1 MLNKNNIKI
10 SVIVPCYN
18 IESYL
23 PRCIESIL
31 AQTYKNL
38 EIILISDGSTDGT
51 DEVIREYAKKDSRI
65 IPIFKEN
72 SGVSDTRNRGL
83 DIATG
88 DYIGFVDGDDYI
100 EPEMYETLLKNA
112 IENNADISHCGYQ
125 MVFPSRVDYYYN
137 TGKKVIQDNKKGIR
151 DIIVGDY
158 VEPGIWNKLYRLDI
172 LKELRMP
179 PDIKIN
185 EDVIFNFYAFVN
197 SQKSVYEDLPFYHY
211 ILRKG
216 SAATSKIDQNKL
228 FDPVR
233 VRKEI
238 FEYSLKNLDNEIQS
252 VAYSSYLNSIINLYR
267 VVSNSKL
274 KEYKE
279 DSFILKRQIK
289 EIKGNFMLNK
299 RVKTER
305 FLFFHCTGLLMF
317 TYKIYD
323 KFLSKNTNKYEV
335 K

>member
-1 MLNKNNIKI
+1 M
-10 SVIVPCYN
+10 PCYN
-18 IESYL
+18 IREYL

-100 EPEMYETLLKNA
+100 DPEMYETLLKNA

-158 VEPGIWNKLYRLDI
+158 VEPGVWNKLYRADI

-197 SQKSVYEDLPFYHY
+197 SQKSVYEDIPYYYYLV
-211 ILRKG
+211 RKG
-216 SAATSKIDQNKL
+216 STANSELNENQL
-228 FDPVR
+228 FDPVK
-233 VRKEI
+233 VRKMI
-238 FEYSLKNLDNEIQS
+238 YEYCMSNLDDKLKSI
-252 VAYSSYLNSIINLYR
+252 AYCSYLNSIMRLYR
-267 VVSNSKL
+267 TVHNNSL
-274 KEYKE
+274 NQYKTE
-279 DSFILKRQIK
+279 AKFYREQIK
-289 EIKGNFMLNK
+289 KEKCRFVLSK
-299 RVKTER
+299 RVLIDKL
-305 FLFFHCTGLLMF
+305 LFFHCTGLLMF
-317 TYKIYD
+317 IYNIYD

>member
-1 MLNKNNIKI
+1 MLNNIKI
-10 SVIVPCYN
+10 SLIVPCYN
-18 IESYL
+18 IRKYL

-65 IPIFKEN
+65 IPIFKQN

-158 VEPGIWNKLYRLDI
+158 VEPSPCIKIYRKNI
-172 LKELRMP
+172 VNNLRMP
-179 PDIKIN
+179 INIKIN
-185 EDVIFNFYAFVN
+185 EDVLFNFYAFVN
-197 SQKSVYEDLPFYHY
+197 SKKSVYEDLPFYHY

-216 SAATSKIDQNKL
+216 SAATSKINQNKL

-279 DSFILKRQIK
+279 DSFILKGQIK
-289 EIKGNFMLNK
+289 EIKGNFMLSK

-335 K
+335 R

>member
-10 SVIVPCYN
+10 SLIVPCYN
-18 IESYL
+18 IRKYL

-65 IPIFKEN
+65 IPIFKQN
-72 SGVSDTRNRGL
+72 LGVSDTRNRGL

-158 VEPGIWNKLYRLDI
+158 VEPGIWNKLYRLNT

-216 SAATSKIDQNKL
+216 SAATCKINQNKL

-279 DSFILKRQIK
+279 DSFILKKQIK
-289 EIKGNFMLNK
+289 EIKGNFLLSK

-305 FLFFHCTGLLMF
+305 FFFFHCTGLLMF

>member
-1 MLNKNNIKI
+1 M
-10 SVIVPCYN
+10 PCYN
-18 IESYL
+18 IREYL

-65 IPIFKEN
+65 IPIFKAN

-83 DIATG
+83 DMATG

-185 EDVIFNFYAFVN
+185 EDVVFNFYAFVN

-216 SAATSKIDQNKL
+216 SAATCKINQNKL

-279 DSFILKRQIK
+279 DSFILKKQIK
-289 EIKGNFMLNK
+289 EIKGNFLLSK

-317 TYKIYD
+317 AYKIYD
-323 KFLSKNTNKYEV
+323 NFLSKNTNKYEV

>member
-1 MLNKNNIKI
+1 MLNNIKI
-10 SVIVPCYN
+10 SLIVPCYN
-18 IESYL
+18 IRKYL

-65 IPIFKEN
+65 ITIFKQN

-158 VEPGIWNKLYRLDI
+158 VEPSPCIKIYRKNI
-172 LKELRMP
+172 VNNLRMP
-179 PDIKIN
+179 INIKIN
-185 EDVIFNFYAFVN
+185 EDVLFNFYAFVN
-197 SQKSVYEDLPFYHY
+197 SKKSVYEDLPFYHY

-216 SAATSKIDQNKL
+216 SAATSKINQNKL

-279 DSFILKRQIK
+279 DSFILKGQIK
-289 EIKGNFMLNK
+289 EIKGKFMLSK
-299 RVKTER
+299 RIKTER

-323 KFLSKNTNKYEV
+323 KLLSKNTNKYEV

>member
-31 AQTYKNL
+31 VQTYKTL

-65 IPIFKEN
+65 IPIFKAN

-83 DIATG
+83 DMATG

-185 EDVIFNFYAFVN
+185 EDVVFNFYAFVN

-216 SAATSKIDQNKL
+216 SAATSKINQNKL

-238 FEYSLKNLDNEIQS
+238 FEYSLKYLDNEIQS

-279 DSFILKRQIK
+279 ASFILKRQIK
-289 EIKGNFMLNK
+289 EIKGNFMLSK

-323 KFLSKNTNKYEV
+323 NFLSKNTNKYEV

>member
-1 MLNKNNIKI
+1 M
-10 SVIVPCYN
+10 PCYN
-18 IESYL
+18 IREYL

-31 AQTYKNL
+31 SQTYKNL

-51 DEVIREYAKKDSRI
+51 DEIIREYAKKDSRI

-158 VEPGIWNKLYRLDI
+158 VEPGIWNKLYRSDI

-197 SQKSVYEDLPFYHY
+197 SQKSVYEDIPYYYYLV
-211 ILRKG
+211 RKG
-216 SAATSKIDQNKL
+216 SAANSELNENQL
-228 FDPVR
+228 FDPVK
-233 VRKEI
+233 VRKMI
-238 FEYSLKNLDNEIQS
+238 YEYCMSNLDDKLKSI
-252 VAYSSYLNSIINLYR
+252 AYCSYLNSIMRLYR
-267 VVSNSKL
+267 TVHNNSL
-274 KEYKE
+274 NQYKTE
-279 DSFILKRQIK
+279 AKFYREQIK
-289 EIKGNFMLNK
+289 KEKCRFVLSK
-299 RVKTER
+299 RVLIEKL
-305 FLFFHCTGLLMF
+305 LFFHCTGLLMF
-317 TYKIYD
+317 AYKIYD
-323 KFLSKNTNKYEV
+323 NFLSKNTNKYEV
-335 K
+335 R

>member
-10 SVIVPCYN
+10 SLIVPCYN
-18 IESYL
+18 IRKYL

-65 IPIFKEN
+65 IPIFKQN
-72 SGVSDTRNRGL
+72 LGVSDTRNRGL

-158 VEPGIWNKLYRLDI
+158 VEPSPCIKIYRKNI
-172 LKELRMP
+172 VNNLRMP
-179 PDIKIN
+179 INIKIN
-185 EDVIFNFYAFVN
+185 EDVLFNFYAFVN
-197 SQKSVYEDLPFYHY
+197 SKKSVYEDLPFYHY

-216 SAATSKIDQNKL
+216 SAATSKINQNKL

-279 DSFILKRQIK
+279 DSFILKGQIK
-289 EIKGNFMLNK
+289 EIKGKFMLSK
-299 RVKTER
+299 RIKTER

-323 KFLSKNTNKYEV
+323 KLLSKNTNKYEV

>member
-18 IESYL
+18 IREYL

-51 DEVIREYAKKDSRI
+51 DEVIREYVKKDSRI
-65 IPIFKEN
+65 IPVFKQN

-158 VEPGIWNKLYRLDI
+158 VEPSPCIKIYRKNI
-172 LKELRMP
+172 INNLRMP

-216 SAATSKIDQNKL
+216 SAATSKINQNKL

-289 EIKGNFMLNK
+289 EIKGNFMLSK

>member
-51 DEVIREYAKKDSRI
+51 DDVIREYAKKDSRI
-65 IPIFKEN
+65 IPIFKQN

-88 DYIGFVDGDDYI
+88 DYTGFVDGDDYI

-158 VEPGIWNKLYRLDI
+158 VEPGIWNKLYRLNT

-197 SQKSVYEDLPFYHY
+197 SKKSVYEDLPFYHY

-216 SAATSKIDQNKL
+216 SAATSKINQNKL

-279 DSFILKRQIK
+279 DSFILKKQIK
-289 EIKGNFMLNK
+289 EIKGNFLLSK

-305 FLFFHCTGLLMF
+305 FFFFHCTGLLMF

>member
-18 IESYL
+18 IREYL

-51 DEVIREYAKKDSRI
+51 DEVIREYVKKDSRI
-65 IPIFKEN
+65 IPVFKQN

-158 VEPGIWNKLYRLDI
+158 VEPSPCIKIYRKNI
-172 LKELRMP
+172 VNNLRMP

-216 SAATSKIDQNKL
+216 SAATSKINQNKL

-289 EIKGNFMLNK
+289 EIKGNFMLSK

>member
-1 MLNKNNIKI
+1 MLNNIKI
-10 SVIVPCYN
+10 SLIVPCYN
-18 IESYL
+18 IREYL

-65 IPIFKEN
+65 IPIFKQN

-158 VEPGIWNKLYRLDI
+158 VEPSPCIKIYRKNI
-172 LKELRMP
+172 VNNLRMP
-179 PDIKIN
+179 INIKIN
-185 EDVIFNFYAFVN
+185 EDVLFNFYAFVN
-197 SQKSVYEDLPFYHY
+197 SKKSVYEDLPFYHY

-216 SAATSKIDQNKL
+216 SAATSKINQNKL

-279 DSFILKRQIK
+279 ESFILKGQIK
-289 EIKGNFMLNK
+289 EIKGKFMLSK
-299 RVKTER
+299 RIKTER

-317 TYKIYD
+317 TCKIYD
-323 KFLSKNTNKYEV
+323 KLLSKNTNKYEV